1 MSKKERAKMKAIRV
15 NDDKSLEWVEF
26 PDPVLRDD
34 QVLIKVAYAAV
45 NRADLMQ
52 REGCY
57 PPPPGCPDIMG
68 LEVAGTI
75 TAMGETAAKSGRV
88 KLGDKVCALLGGGG
102 YAEYA
107 AVRYDMTMPIPEG
120 CTMEEAAAMP
130 EAFATAY
137 LNLFIEGGLKAGDVF
152 LMHAGA
158 SGLASVVIP
167 MAKAFGAYVITT
179 IIDESK
185 RSEVAKTGA
194 DLIVNTK
201 TEDIVEVLKRFD
213 EEERP
218 VSLAIDC
225 LGGEVMGKCLPHLA
239 YMAKWIMIATLAGDF
254 TTIDMRKLYVRNVR
268 VVGSTLRS
276 KPEDRKARILKSLTE
291 QVWSRVSSG
300 EIRPTICKLLPIT
313 EAEAAHALLY
323 EGKSTGKVV
332 LKVE

>member
-1 MSKKERAKMKAIRV
+1 MKAVIIEK
-15 NDDKSLEWVEF
+15 DKSLCLKEV
-26 PDPVLRDD
+26 PDPVIDRS

-57 PPPPGCPDIMG
+57 PPPPGCPDWPG
-68 LEVAGTI
+68 LEVSGTVVKV
-75 TAMGETAAKSGRV
+75 GEDAEKSGRV
-88 KLGDKVCALLGGGG
+88 RVGDRVCALLGGGG

-107 AVRYDMTMPIPEG
+107 AVRYDMTMPIPDG
-120 CTMEEAAAMP
+120 CSMEEAAAMP

-137 LNLFIEGGLKAGDVF
+137 LNLFIEGGLKPGDIF

-179 IIDESK
+179 IIDEEK
-185 RSEVAKTGA
+185 RPIVAKTGA
-194 DLIVNTK
+194 DRIVNTK
-201 TEDIVEVLKRFD
+201 TEDIATVLRELD
-213 EEERP
+213 EEGRP
-218 VSLAIDC
+218 VNLAIDC
-225 LGGEVMGKCLPHLA
+225 LGGEVMGKCLPYLG

-254 TTIDMRKLYVRNVR
+254 TEIDMRKLYVRNVR
-268 VVGSTLRS
+268 IVGSTLRS
-276 KPEDRKARILKSLTE
+276 KPEDTKAEILRLLVRD
-291 QVWSRVSSG
+291 VWGKVSSG
-300 EIRPTICKLLPIT
+300 EIRPAIFRTLPIA

-323 EGKSTGKVV
+323 ENKSAGKVV